1 MRRGFSA
8 VIAANLCLLAACA
21 APDDVAPSD
30 TAAPAIPHEL
40 RGGRVHAVTIAGG
53 GALADLAAAPMIAAA
68 RADLHGPLSAI
79 AAGDF
84 AEVHRHVAPPRAG
97 AQLMSVTL
105 RQTVAGVP
113 IDDTYLHLT
122 TRADGTTTRLVG
134 SSFRLFTPAPLDT
147 RPAIAE
153 AAARARAL
161 EGLRLDPATPPIDHQ
176 LVLHQLEGQ
185 LQLAW
190 SFTFP
195 DSPRRAFVIA
205 HGAGT
210 GRVIAIDTRRTE
222 AGQLVGQVVR
232 GGAPGGLGVAQT
244 IAIPNATI
252 TGAGHTA
259 TTDAAGN
266 FTLDIA
272 AGKPIRGALS
282 GRASI
287 VSDRRQAN
295 LLAKGTAG
303 DLAPLAFDA
312 GNPDH
317 LAQVTAYYVV
327 DQVRDFLEANGQDAA
342 SFGPPLSTMTNE
354 PDTCNA
360 FYCPVGRT
368 VNFFRAGGGCNNSAI
383 DTVIAHEYGHFVDD
397 LNGGIEDGG
406 LSEGWGDTLAC
417 LWSKQPHV
425 GDDLFPGQPGRSCAN
440 AYVYPA
446 SGVDEVHS
454 LGQAWSGFVWDVRAS
469 LIASLGADAGD
480 RLARQLVL
488 PSFQSNAPD
497 IPTAVREVFLRDD
510 DNGDLSDH
518 TPHWAA
524 LQAAADRHGLGF
536 VVEID
541 TIPPSPVTDLAIR
554 TTDATQLTVAWT
566 APGDDHHVGTAASY
580 ELRWSTQPITADNF
594 AAATLVATAAPR
606 PVGAAETATFTVAPG
621 SPVYVAVI
629 ATDDNHN
636 ASPLSNVAATTT
648 PAGTVLF
655 ADGAETAAATAGWT
669 MTGLWHVTER
679 KASEGTHAFWYGDEA
694 TGNYDTPGKPNTGD
708 LISPA
713 IDLTAAIAPVLV
725 LDQYIHVE
733 LDPLDLATI
742 TIQDLADPGHALT
755 LAKDT
760 AFSNGAFAPRAIPLV
775 GFAGKRIQL
784 RFHFDTVDY
793 IGNQTEG
800 WFVDRLQIIGSAR

>member
-1 MRRGFSA
+1 MRRVSSA
-8 VIAANLCLLAACA
+8 VIAANLCLWAACA
-21 APDDVAPSD
+21 SSDDPNLD
-30 TAAPAIPHEL
+30 DAAPPTSPAPAAHEL
-40 RGGRVHAVTIAGG
+40 RGGRVHAVTIGSG
-53 GALADLAAAPMIAAA
+53 GAIAAA
-68 RADLHGPLSAI
+68 RADLHGQLSAI
-79 AAGDF
+79 AASDL
-84 AEVHRHVAPPRAG
+84 AEVHRHVAPARGG
-97 AQLMSVTL
+97 AQLTFVTL

-122 TRADGTTTRLVG
+122 TRADGQSTRLVG
-134 SSFRLFTPAPLDT
+134 SSYHLFAPAHLDT
-147 RPAIAE
+147 RPAITE
-153 AAARARAL
+153 ADARARAAQ
-161 EGLRLDPATPPIDHQ
+161 GLRLAGTAEPIDHQ
-176 LVLHQLEGQ
+176 LVIHQLEGQ

-195 DSPRRAFVIA
+195 DTPRRAFVIA
-205 HGAGT
+205 SGAGA
-210 GRVIAIDTRRTE
+210 GRVLTVDTRQFAE
-222 AGQLVGQVVR
+222 AGRLVGQVVR

-252 TGAGHTA
+252 TGASQAA
-259 TTDAAGN
+259 TTDAGGN
-266 FTLDIA
+266 FLLDIA
-272 AGKPIRGALS
+272 AGKPIKGALS

-287 VSDRRQAN
+287 VTDERSAN

-303 DLAPLAFDA
+303 AAAPLAFDA
-312 GNPDH
+312 GNADH
-317 LAQVTAYYVV
+317 LAQVTAYYIV
-327 DQVRDFLEANGQDAA
+327 DQVRAFLEANGMDAA
-342 SFGPPLSTMTNE
+342 GFGPPLSTITNE

-425 GDDLFPGQPGRSCAN
+425 GDDLFPGQPGRSCQN

-446 SGVDEVHS
+446 SGIDEVHS
-454 LGQAWSGFVWDVRAS
+454 LGQAWSGFVWDVRTS
-469 LIASLGADAGD
+469 LSARLGADAGD
-480 RLARQLVL
+480 QLTRALIL

-518 TPHWAA
+518 TPHWDV
-524 LQAAADRHGLGF
+524 LRAAADRHGLGF
-536 VVEID
+536 VVETD
-541 TIPPSPVTDLAIR
+541 VIPPSPVADLAV
-554 TTDATQLTVAWT
+554 THTDATQLTVRWT
-566 APGDDHHVGTAASY
+566 APGDDHEVGTAARY

-606 PVGAAETATFTVAPG
+606 PTGSAETATFTVAP
-621 SPVYVAVI
+621 SSTVYVAMI
-629 ATDDNHN
+629 AIDDNAN
-636 ASPLSNVAATTT
+636 AAPLSNVASTTT
-648 PAGTVLF
+648 PAGTVVF
-655 ADGAETAAATAGWT
+655 ADGAETAAATTGWT
-669 MTGLWHVTER
+669 MTGLWHVTAR
-679 KASEGTHAFWYGDEA
+679 KAAEGTHAFWYGQEA
-694 TGNYDTPGKPNTGD
+694 TGNYDTPGKPNSGD
-708 LISPA
+708 LTSPA

-725 LDQYIHVE
+725 LAQYIHVE

-742 TIQDLADPGHALT
+742 TIQDLADPSHSLS
-755 LAKDT
+755 LAKDV
-760 AFSNGAFAPRAIPLV
+760 AFSNGVFAPRVIPLV

-793 IGNQTEG
+793 IGNQTDG
-800 WFVDRLQIIGSAR
+800 WFVDRLQIIGSAASH